1 MGVIIATTTA
11 STTTDPDTCCPTVL
25 STSLDAVEA
34 VELSGG
40 FSALSD
46 PIRLRILNMLASA
59 PTGEICVCEFVVPLG
74 RSQPTISHHLK
85 LLSDA
90 GLVSSER
97 RGKWSWYSINR
108 DRLEQLRA
116 ALAG

>member
-1 MGVIIATTTA
+1 MIATARVSTPTA
-11 STTTDPDTCCPTVL
+11 QDACCPTVL
-25 STSLDAVEA
+25 SATLGAVEA
-34 VELSGG
+34 ATLSDG

-46 PIRLRILNMLASA
+46 PTRLRILNMLAAA
-59 PTGEICVCEFVVPLG
+59 PEGEICVCEFVAPLG

-90 GLVSSER
+90 GLVSGQR

-108 DRLEQLRA
+108 ERLEQLRA

>member
-1 MGVIIATTTA
+1 MPATAPSFTA
-11 STTTDPDTCCPTVL
+11 TDEDACCPTVL
-25 STSLDAVEA
+25 SASLGVVEA
-34 VELSGG
+34 ATLSDG

-59 PTGEICVCEFVVPLG
+59 PEGEICVCEFVAPLG

-90 GLVSSER
+90 GLVSGER

-108 DRLEQLRA
+108 ERLEQLRA